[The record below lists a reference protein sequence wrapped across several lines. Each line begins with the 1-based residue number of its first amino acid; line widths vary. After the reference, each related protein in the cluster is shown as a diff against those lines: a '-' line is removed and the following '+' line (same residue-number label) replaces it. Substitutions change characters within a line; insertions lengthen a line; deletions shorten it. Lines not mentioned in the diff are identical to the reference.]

1 MGWAARCRREFFT
14 LPRAEKQGLERLLL
28 AAYGAHMMHVTFVGR
43 TLLVGGE
50 VAELIVEY
58 AAALARCGGADTVRL
73 VAYGADGDEIQILLL
88 LGQGVSV
95 MAESSKVD
103 MPELDNRDVVSYMR
117 QRLART
123 GVAPSSRPLDPETDS
138 IFAFEDDFNFDS

>member
-1 MGWAARCRREFFT
+1 MGWAARCRREF
-14 LPRAEKQGLERLLL
+14 LRCRARKKQGLERLLL

-43 TLLVGGE
+43 TLLVGDE

-73 VAYGADGDEIQILLL
+73 TAYGADGDELQILLL

-95 MAESSKVD
+95 MAESSKID
-103 MPELDNRDVVSYMR
+103 MPELENRDVVSYMR

-123 GVAPSSRPLDPETDS
+123 AVAPSSRPLDPETDS
-138 IFAFEDDFNFDS
+138 IFAFEDDFNFNY